1 MLIFREQDL
10 ANYVQ
15 QKDWRNAIITA
26 MSLDQPYRLL
36 SLFTEVMSNVP
47 TVASNSITGLP
58 EVDEV
63 IATLSDP
70 QLTTLLLRVRDW
82 STNARTSYVAQRILH
97 VILKKCSPERLM
109 KLPDI
114 KGIVEALIPYSDR
127 YLKHVDKLLQESFV
141 VDYILRE
148 MDDLQVDAM
157 EA

>member
-1 MLIFREQDL
+1 MLITREQDL

-47 TVASNSITGLP
+47 TIANNSITGLP

-82 STNARTSYVAQRILH
+82 STNARTSHVAQRILH

-148 MDDLQVDAM
+148 MDDLQVDVM